1 MRINYDLIEVNG
13 GWCFSII
20 QRKFVSNP
28 IKESDI
34 GKESP
39 RAFIQYEHTKEPDP
53 GYFKEILEN
62 SLSQLEIAHFC
73 EYFIRLFN
81 CRIKQHKEKVM
92 CLIGEPN
99 SGKTSLFTPISRLIP
114 ARYIAMI
121 SKKKASNKSLID
133 ENTQILFLDDAH
145 AKLMDPDDW
154 KILTQ
159 GGLTAH
165 DRKYKTSSMAV
176 IRCPMFI
183 TCQTDMDF
191 GAEHNTAMDA
201 RLKKFYF
208 RSLTSPRV
216 AGVQEFLRAN
226 AMDCIV
232 WACSLAQTPDDD
244 VPPLVPGT
252 SLRTDENIDEDEKAD
267 NIRAIQL
274 DESDSE
280 QEGSEQ
286 VEPITAI
293 EDSNGQCEDSD
304 AVSTYTDQWGK
315 SLENI
320 ERLKEK
326 QPGHSLAQRQLGL
339 LAAEIKRVVDE
350 RKSQKERA
358 RLRVLEETKE
368 RWFALGMMRGEDAH
382 LLDSVTGPYHPN
394 IERSRDE
401 YFSRKKEEEQR
412 LLERKAREYLDNEWV
427 MEKEKELQ
435 ELQRNEDAA
444 TDPDIKKAIHYI
456 MEITVEALKLRFQ
469 REEVPGLAKLV
480 LLERRKK
487 AVDMQWVSPV
497 QAQRVNSIWCPLPY
511 PCEEMEDD
519 DEQDLFITP
528 STAPKAHGQSSSTP
542 KWKSQKI

>member
-1 MRINYDLIEVNG
+1 M
-13 GWCFSII
+13 
-20 QRKFVSNP
+20 SNP

-39 RAFIQYEHTKEPDP
+39 RAFIEYEHTKEPDP
-53 GYFKEILEN
+53 GYFKEMLEN
-62 SLSQLEIAHFC
+62 SLSQLKIAHFY

-121 SKKKASNKSLID
+121 SKQKAFNKSLID
-133 ENTQILFLDDAH
+133 ENTQILFLDEAQ

-159 GGLTAH
+159 GGLKTH

-176 IRCPMFI
+176 IRCPVFI
-183 TCQTDMDF
+183 TCQADMDF

-201 RLKKFYF
+201 RLKNFFF

-232 WACSLAQTPDDD
+232 WACSLAQTPDDEL
-244 VPPLVPGT
+244 PPPVLGT
-252 SLRTDENIDEDEKAD
+252 SLRTDENIDEDEKD
-267 NIRAIQL
+267 RIRAIQL

-286 VEPITAI
+286 VEPITAE
-293 EDSNGQCEDSD
+293 EDSDGQCEDSD
-304 AVSTYTDQWGK
+304 AVSTYIGQWGK

-326 QPGHSLAQRQLGL
+326 QPGHSLVQRQLGL
-339 LAAEIKRVVDE
+339 LAAEIKRVVGE

-368 RWFALGMMRGEDAH
+368 RWIALGMMRGEDAH
-382 LLDSVTGPYHPN
+382 LLDSVTGSYHPN

-412 LLERKAREYLDNEWV
+412 LLERKAREYFDNEWV

-435 ELQRNEDAA
+435 ELQRNEDAD
-444 TDPDIKKAIHYI
+444 TDPDIKKAIHYM

-469 REEVPGLAKLV
+469 REVPGLAKLV

-487 AVDMQWVSPV
+487 ALDMQWVSPA

-528 STAPKAHGQSSSTP
+528 STAPKAHGQSSTP
-542 KWKSQKI
+542 KRKSQKRQSQQSRTPVSKRGRITHFFSPSQD